1 MILLSCHSLS
11 MECLG
16 TRSPPVTLDVDATF
30 VLGGNRHGFGKA
42 IQRAVLGD
50 ASQQFELPRIRVF
63 AGDGAGLQD
72 PAGVHGTGRP
82 SGGTNPATGL
92 VLLQSDIDTDWTSTC
107 TLAAPERD
115 LCNTILSDVIERH
128 QGQSAIAEP

>member
-1 MILLSCHSLS
+1 MSDNGTSAPAARMILLSCHSLS

-92 VLLQSDIDTDWTSTC
+92 VLLQSDITLTGRRRARSLPPSATSATPSSR
-107 TLAAPERD
+107 T
-115 LCNTILSDVIERH
+115 
-128 QGQSAIAEP
+128 